1 MRVALVLLT
10 ACIGSFATR
19 GQSPWVRPAAGA
31 YVQLGYHT
39 IPTYSRL
46 FGKGGEDLPLA
57 RHVAENTL
65 QLYGEYGLG
74 ERTTAVVSLPFRLHQ
89 RGARTPEQPLF
100 ILPTQPGRIS
110 GVGNLSLAV
119 RRRLSSGPLALSV
132 TLRLDLPSTLEQPTT
147 GLRTGFNAF
156 TLLPLLSL
164 GQGLGKAYWFAYG
177 GMALR
182 TNHYNH
188 YFNAGTE
195 GGVSAGPFWLIAF
208 VDAVLPF
215 ENAAR
220 PLQPLS
226 RLTGLYENNQG
237 WLSPGIKAAWSIT
250 DRWGLIVSAAGAL
263 WAQYVPK
270 SPGISAVAFYRW
282 P

>member
-46 FGKGGEDLPLA
+46 FGKGGEDLPLV
-57 RHVAENTL
+57 RYVAENTL

-110 GVGNLSLAV
+110 GVGNLSLACAAAV
-119 RRRLSSGPLALSV
+119 ERPLALSV
-132 TLRLDLPSTLEQPTT
+132 TLRLDLPSTPEQPTT

-156 TLLPLLSL
+156 
-164 GQGLGKAYWFAYG
+164 YFA
-177 GMALR
+177 A
-182 TNHYNH
+182 
-188 YFNAGTE
+188 
-195 GGVSAGPFWLIAF
+195 S
-208 VDAVLPF
+208 
-215 ENAAR
+215 
-220 PLQPLS
+220 S
-226 RLTGLYENNQG
+226 
-237 WLSPGIKAAWSIT
+237 
-250 DRWGLIVSAAGAL
+250 
-263 WAQYVPK
+263 
-270 SPGISAVAFYRW
+270 
-282 P
+282 